1 MKLSAFITFLCVFQS
16 FKTSYRSVLPLA
28 FANSKSTMTSAD
40 FLDFS
45 YVSLH
50 RLLLLN
56 SFPQCIS
63 KTSPGKSIIFLSIYL
78 PHLHYL
84 FSSSYRASVCLATLP
99 IGTAL
104 YVISVRQTRDLPPT
118 SFKFHLTMDTL
129 VLSYTLTTTRAC

>member
-1 MKLSAFITFLCVFQS
+1 MKLSAFITLLCVFQS
-16 FKTSYRSVLPLA
+16 FKTSYRSVLHPA
-28 FANSKSTMTSAD
+28 IAINEITMTSAD

-50 RLLLLN
+50 RLLFQN
-56 SFPQCIS
+56 SFPQFTS

-84 FSSSYRASVCLATLP
+84 FSSSYRASICYAILP
-99 IGTAL
+99 IGPAL

-118 SFKFHLTMDTL
+118 SFRFHLTVDTL
-129 VLSYTLTTTRAC
+129 VLSYTLTTTRSC

>member
-1 MKLSAFITFLCVFQS
+1 MKLSAFITFLCVLQS
-16 FKTSYRSVLPLA
+16 FKTSYRSVFPLA
-28 FANSKSTMTSAD
+28 IAISESTMTSAD

-50 RLLLLN
+50 RLLFQN
-56 SFPQCIS
+56 SFRQCIS
-63 KTSPGKSIIFLSIYL
+63 KTSPGKSVIFLSIYL

-84 FSSSYRASVCLATLP
+84 FSSSYRALVCVATLP

-118 SFKFHLTMDTL
+118 SFRFH
-129 VLSYTLTTTRAC
+129 VSVKK